1 MVNQQLA
8 GRVAVVTG
16 ASSGIGAGIAKRLAA
31 AGASTVVNFN
41 GSPDGA
47 DEVVAAITLAGGIA
61 AAMNADISDPGK
73 VAALFDAAEAAF
85 GRVTLLVN
93 NAAARGDPAAAADIK
108 LAQYQQVFAVN
119 VQGPVLCIGEFARRA
134 GIGSGRIVNI
144 TSGQARTP
152 MPGAGLYAGSK
163 GAMEAITRAFAADLG
178 PRGITVNAVAP
189 GATATEKFMAA
200 VSEKKQ
206 KQTIEDTALGR
217 LGTPEDIADVVA
229 FLLSDDAHWMTG
241 QVLDANGGLR
251 RG

>member
-1 MVNQQLA
+1 MAEQLA
-8 GRVAVVTG
+8 GKVAVVTG
-16 ASSGIGAGIAKRLAA
+16 ASGGIGAAIAKRLAA

-41 GSPDGA
+41 GSPEGA
-47 DEVVAAITLAGGIA
+47 DKVVAAIKGAGGA
-61 AAMNADISDPGK
+61 AAAVRADVSDPGQ
-73 VAALFDAAEAAF
+73 VAALFGAAEAAF

-93 NAAARGDPAAAADIK
+93 NAAVRGDPAAATDIK
-108 LAQYQQVFAVN
+108 LAQYQQVFTVN

-134 GIGSGRIVNI
+134 GSGGGRIVNI

-178 PRGITVNAVAP
+178 PHGITVNAVAP
-189 GATATEKFMAA
+189 GATATETFMAA
-200 VSEKKQ
+200 VPEEKKR
-206 KQTIEDTALGR
+206 QTIEDTALGR